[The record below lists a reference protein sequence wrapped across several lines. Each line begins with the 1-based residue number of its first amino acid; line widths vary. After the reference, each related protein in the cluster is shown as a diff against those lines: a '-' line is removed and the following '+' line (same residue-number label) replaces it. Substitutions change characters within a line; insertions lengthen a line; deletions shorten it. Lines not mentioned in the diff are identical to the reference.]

1 MSLRQILQTLRVRWW
16 LVLLGL
22 AGVLA
27 VAAAYLAVTKPTYV
41 AKTQLIVELKA
52 DPLVSP
58 LAPIL
63 GTQGYLATQVEIL
76 QSERLASR
84 VVRLM
89 GLPEMPAAIERWRKA
104 TEAKI
109 PLEIF
114 YANVLRDGLKVEAS
128 NRGSQILGLE
138 FAAEDPDFAAAVVN
152 TFAKAYIE
160 LGVELRADPAR
171 DNAAFIEQRLKALR
185 TDLEA
190 AQNKVAAFQKSRG
203 VVISND
209 RYDQEISRLAALETS
224 YAQALA
230 EQAAASS
237 VARNSSETSSDV
249 SQNPAV
255 IAARSA
261 LSAAEARLAEASL
274 TLGSSHPQRIELESR
289 VKELREQ
296 FAREMRLASG
306 SSASVNRVAS
316 ARLGELRG
324 LVEAQKRTIVNMR
337 TVRDEGAL
345 LIKEMEAA
353 QRAFDSVNQRRN
365 ELSLE
370 SKSDTAG
377 ARVLTPAVAPLQP
390 DRPKRHLV
398 LTAATILGL
407 LIGIGAA
414 IGLEMLDR
422 RVRSADDLA
431 VVEGVP
437 VLAVLSSKPSTG
449 FKRVGTGH
457 ERMLAP
463 PPEQPPRLT
472 MSEGT

>member
-1 MSLRQILQTLRVRWW
+1 MSFRQILQTLRVRWW
-16 LVLLGL
+16 LVLVGL
-22 AGVLA
+22 AGMLA
-27 VAAAYLAVTKPTYV
+27 LAAVYLSVARPTYV
-41 AKTQLIVELKA
+41 AKTQLIVELKS

-89 GLPEMPAAIERWRKA
+89 GLPEMPAAIERWREA
-104 TEAKI
+104 TESKI
-109 PLEIF
+109 PLETF
-114 YANVLRDGLKVEAS
+114 YAGLLREGLKVEAS
-128 NRGSQILGLE
+128 NRGSQIIGLE
-138 FAAEDPDFAAAVVN
+138 FAAENADFAAAAVN

-171 DNAAFIEQRLKALR
+171 DNATFIEQRLKALR

-190 AQNKVAAFQKSRG
+190 AQNKVAAFQKARG
-203 VVISND
+203 VVISNE
-209 RYDQEISRLAALETS
+209 RYDQEISRLASLETS

-230 EQAAASS
+230 EQAATSS
-237 VARNSSETSSDV
+237 IARNSSETSADV

-255 IAARSA
+255 VAARTA
-261 LSAAEARLAEASL
+261 LAAAEARLAEASL
-274 TLGSSHPQRIELESR
+274 TLGTSHPQRIELESR
-289 VKELREQ
+289 VRELREQ

-316 ARLGELRG
+316 ARLGELRA

-337 TVRDEGAL
+337 AVRDEGAL
-345 LIKEMEAA
+345 LIRDMEAA

-370 SKSDTAG
+370 SKSDTAA
-377 ARVLTPAVAPLQP
+377 ARVLTPAVAPLEP
-390 DRPKRHLV
+390 ERPKPHLV
-398 LTAATILGL
+398 LTAAAILGL
-407 LIGIGAA
+407 LVGIGGA
-414 IGLEMLDR
+414 IGLEMMDR
-422 RVRSADDLA
+422 RVRSAEDLA

-449 FKRVGTGH
+449 FKRVGSGH

-463 PPEQPPRLT
+463 PPEPTPRLT
-472 MSEGT
+472 MNEGT

>member
-209 RYDQEISRLAALETS
+209 R
-224 YAQALA
+224 
-230 EQAAASS
+230 
-237 VARNSSETSSDV
+237 
-249 SQNPAV
+249 
-255 IAARSA
+255 
-261 LSAAEARLAEASL
+261 
-274 TLGSSHPQRIELESR
+274 
-289 VKELREQ
+289 
-296 FAREMRLASG
+296 
-306 SSASVNRVAS
+306 
-316 ARLGELRG
+316 
-324 LVEAQKRTIVNMR
+324 
-337 TVRDEGAL
+337 
-345 LIKEMEAA
+345 
-353 QRAFDSVNQRRN
+353 
-365 ELSLE
+365 
-370 SKSDTAG
+370 
-377 ARVLTPAVAPLQP
+377 
-390 DRPKRHLV
+390 
-398 LTAATILGL
+398 
-407 LIGIGAA
+407 
-414 IGLEMLDR
+414 
-422 RVRSADDLA
+422 
-431 VVEGVP
+431 
-437 VLAVLSSKPSTG
+437 
-449 FKRVGTGH
+449 
-457 ERMLAP
+457 
-463 PPEQPPRLT
+463 
-472 MSEGT
+472 